1 MTSAPRAVVFGS
13 GHSALTLATGLLYD
27 GWRVDV
33 FTRHSTPEILGNPA
47 GLTQLT
53 LPSVHATEQAL
64 GLGLWQHTAPPA
76 HDVSMRMAPL
86 EGPGFAFTA
95 PLPGPAVAVD
105 HRLKSAYWLQQ
116 VSNQG
121 GRVHERTCTSG
132 DVAGF
137 AASGLHDLMVV
148 APGVDSDLRHLFTP
162 EPDRVGGATDRVVVQ
177 VHLTDLPYGPIPER
191 VEVLTCPWGEV
202 MVYPVL
208 TVDGLSPTQVRALS
222 APDAPPVHV
231 MPYPAVCVQVMARPG
246 SPLDPTPTIT
256 PQGDGSKTGAGL
268 PRRHGA
274 HAQAA
279 WAHVLDQL
287 PALSTELAEQC
298 ARGEVIPGSEL
309 VCEVQPQVRRPVT
322 TIAGAPVVGIGDAT
336 MTVEHASGQGA
347 GASTW
352 VASTLRDQIRQQR
365 QANGVLDSAF
375 LAGAWEAYWARHGQ
389 YTSAFGGFVSAYWS
403 GALPDHVLTG
413 FAETVSTPAG
423 AAAWAAGLDDPAR
436 MNHLLTL

>member
-1 MTSAPRAVVFGS
+1 MSPAPRAVVFGS
-13 GHSALTLATGLLYD
+13 GHSALTLATGLLDD

-53 LPSVHATEQAL
+53 LPSVHATELAL

-76 HDVSMRMAPL
+76 HEVRMRMAPP
-86 EGPGFAFTA
+86 EGEAFSFTA

-105 HRLKSAYWLQQ
+105 HRLKSAYWLQH
-116 VSNQG
+116 VANRG

-137 AASGLHDLMVV
+137 ASSRLHDLVVV
-148 APGVDSDLRHLFTP
+148 APGVDSDLRHLFSP
-162 EPDRVGGATDRVVVQ
+162 DPDRTGGATDRVLVQ
-177 VHLTDLPYGPIPER
+177 VHLAVPDELLPER
-191 VEVLTCPWGEV
+191 AEVLTCPWGEV

-208 TVDGLSPTQVRALS
+208 TVDGLAPSQVRALS
-222 APDAPPVHV
+222 ALDAPPVHV
-231 MPYPAVCVQVMARPG
+231 TPYAALCVQVMARPH
-246 SPLDPTPTIT
+246 SPLDPASTIT
-256 PQGDGSKTGAGL
+256 PEGDDSETGSGL

-274 HAQAA
+274 HARAA

-287 PALSTELAEQC
+287 PALAPELAGLC
-298 ARGEVIPGSEL
+298 AQGRVISGSEL
-309 VCEVQPQVRRPVT
+309 VREVHPQVRRPVT
-322 TIAGAPVVGIGDAT
+322 TIAGTPVVGIGDAT

-365 QANGVLDSAF
+365 QANGALDSAF
-375 LAGAWEAYWARHGQ
+375 LTGAWEAYWARHGQ

-403 GALPDHVLTG
+403 GALPEHVLTG
-413 FAETVSTPAG
+413 FAETVSTPEG